1 MTRLAKGPSALGAV
15 LLLVAPALAA
25 SDGRW
30 IHVRVDEDGAHGAKV
45 DVQVPL
51 SMVSAL
57 MPTLKAKMDVDG
69 HLDFRSSDVS
79 VDELRSYW
87 KAVKE
92 SRDGNYVTVKDGSDT
107 VRIAKRGGVVHVDVD
122 GNGGTER
129 VKMRL
134 PVRLVDAV
142 LGTKDTLDV
151 GALVDALHD
160 VPNGELIAVDDDES
174 KVRIWIDDRPSP
186 SRDEDAP

>member
-1 MTRLAKGPSALGAV
+1 MTRLPKLPAALAAIA
-15 LLLVAPALAA
+15 LAAAPALAA

-45 DVQVPL
+45 DLQVPL

-69 HLDFRSSDVS
+69 KLDFGSQDVS
-79 VDELRSYW
+79 LDELRSYW

-92 SRDGNYVTVKDGSDT
+92 SRDGNYVTVRDGSET

-122 GNGGTER
+122 DTAQSEH

-134 PVRLVDAV
+134 PVPLVDAV
-142 LGTKDTLDV
+142 LGTEDTLDM
-151 GALVDALHD
+151 GAFVAALHD
-160 VPNGELIAVDDDES
+160 VPSGELIAVDDDES

-186 SRDEDAP
+186 AREDEQ

>member
-1 MTRLAKGPSALGAV
+1 MTRFPKLPAALATIALAA
-15 LLLVAPALAA
+15 APALAA

-57 MPTLKAKMDVDG
+57 MPSLKAKMDVNG
-69 HLDFRSSDVS
+69 QLDLGSKDVS
-79 VDELRSYW
+79 IDELRGYW
-87 KAVKE
+87 RAVKE
-92 SRDGNYVTVKDGSDT
+92 SKDGNYVTVKDGSET

-122 GNGGTER
+122 DGEKSEH

-134 PVRLVDAV
+134 PVPLVDAV

-151 GALVDALHD
+151 GALVDALHAA
-160 VPNGELIAVDDDES
+160 PSGELIAVDDDDS
-174 KVRIWIDDRPSP
+174 KVRIWIDDRPQP
-186 SRDEDAP
+186 SREDAP

>member
-1 MTRLAKGPSALGAV
+1 MTRHSKLSAALAAIALAA
-15 LLLVAPALAA
+15 APALAT

-57 MPTLKAKMDVDG
+57 MPTLKAKMDVNGQIDLG
-69 HLDFRSSDVS
+69 SKDVS
-79 VDELRSYW
+79 IDELRGYW

-92 SRDGNYVTVKDGSDT
+92 SKDGNYVTVRDGTES
-107 VRIAKRGGVVHVDVD
+107 VRIAKRGGIVHVDVD
-122 GNGGTER
+122 DGDKSEH

-134 PVRLVDAV
+134 PVPLVDAV

-151 GALVDALHD
+151 EALVTALRD

-186 SRDEDAP
+186 SREDAP